1 MTLLVTQMNRPE
13 VALAAAAHFLARRAP
28 FDRYPFGAMT
38 LSLDHQA
45 RSKTYLFALEG
56 QKVVGYVGW
65 VMLDAARARAFARDG
80 RVPGP
85 GDTGGDDVLWILVA
99 GADSRQALEAMLAA
113 GRQRYAGK
121 RVMGVRHKPGGRKVV
136 FDQLI
141 RLRTTRPS

>member
-1 MTLLVTQMNRPE
+1 MSILVTQMNRPE
-13 VALAAAAHFLARRAP
+13 AALAAASHFLARRAP
-28 FDRYPFGAMT
+28 FDRFAFGPMT

-45 RSKTYLFALEG
+45 KAKTYLFALEG

-65 VMLDAARARAFARDG
+65 VMLDAARARAFAREG
-80 RVPGP
+80 RIPGP
-85 GDTGGDDVLWILVA
+85 GDTGGDDVVWVLVA

-113 GRQRYAGK
+113 GRRRYAGK

-141 RLRTTRPS
+141 TVRPTQPS